1 MTRMVGRRWIISHGR
16 RGGSIPAELAV
27 AGMDNDDV
35 DVVEEA
41 LVDSMDNTAVGRASS
56 PGEAM
61 AGIAAVERTR
71 RRQMVDLLHHHCRW
85 YCR

>member
-1 MTRMVGRRWIISHGR
+1 
-16 RGGSIPAELAV
+16 
-27 AGMDNDDV
+27 MDSDDDV
-35 DVVEEA
+35 DVAEEA
-41 LVDSMDNTAVGRASS
+41 LVEDSMDNTAVGRASS